1 MVHSTRTLAL
11 RLLAVLAVAG
21 LAVAGAWFGA
31 GASATPATAP
41 RPSPVPVTA
50 ASVTRQDVPLTIQG
64 LGTVQAENTV
74 TIRSRVDGELQHIL
88 FTEGQEVRAGDPLA
102 QIDPRPFQAVLDQ
115 AVARKAQDEAQLA
128 NAQRDL
134 ARYEALAQRDFSSR
148 QQADTQKALMAQLQ
162 AQVAGDQAAIDS
174 ARVQLDYATIRSPI
188 DGRVGFR
195 LVDQGNIVHASDPN
209 GIVVVT
215 QERPVSI
222 VFTLPEADLAEV
234 RAAMARGPLTVSV
247 TGGNGGS
254 HPADG
259 VLKLIDNE
267 VDPATGTMRLKA
279 EFPNADD
286 ALWPGMFATVR
297 LLVRTD
303 RAALTVPSSA
313 VERGPDGLHVYVIRP
328 DATVELRPVQ
338 AARFG
343 SKVAEIDAGLQEGER
358 IVVSGQLKVQPGARV
373 IVTGWEGAVP

>member
-148 QQADTQKALMAQLQ
+148 QQADTQKALMA
-162 AQVAGDQAAIDS
+162 
-174 ARVQLDYATIRSPI
+174 
-188 DGRVGFR
+188 
-195 LVDQGNIVHASDPN
+195 
-209 GIVVVT
+209 
-215 QERPVSI
+215 
-222 VFTLPEADLAEV
+222 
-234 RAAMARGPLTVSV
+234 
-247 TGGNGGS
+247 
-254 HPADG
+254 
-259 VLKLIDNE
+259 
-267 VDPATGTMRLKA
+267 
-279 EFPNADD
+279 
-286 ALWPGMFATVR
+286 
-297 LLVRTD
+297 
-303 RAALTVPSSA
+303 SS
-313 VERGPDGLHVYVIRP
+313 
-328 DATVELRPVQ
+328 
-338 AARFG
+338 
-343 SKVAEIDAGLQEGER
+343 SK
-358 IVVSGQLKVQPGARV
+358 SG
-373 IVTGWEGAVP
+373 